1 MSAALLEGVF
11 ERAADATCD
20 LDLER
25 ALIEFTERHEC
36 TSANLMTALES
47 SEGGVTF
54 ANVVHM
60 PSAYM
65 ASFNDFEGAR
75 FDPVMSHMRQSSL
88 PLLWTRQTYANVGQ
102 EREWEHMEAH
112 GLSCGAGVALHMPG
126 GRHLALGLD
135 RRSAFSRRPERLTA
149 LFGEMQ
155 LLLSHVT
162 ESAFK
167 IHDPI
172 HRAAD
177 VHRSFSPALTP
188 RELEALRWTIDG
200 KTAWEIGQIMA
211 ITERTAVKH
220 LTNATTKL
228 QCATKAQAAIRA
240 VRLGLVR

>member
-11 ERAADATCD
+11 ERAADATTD

-25 ALIEFTERHEC
+25 ALVEFTERHEC
-36 TSANLMTALES
+36 TSANLMTVVES
-47 SEGGVTF
+47 ADGQATF
-54 ANVVHM
+54 ANVLHM
-60 PSAYM
+60 PPGYM
-65 ASFNDFEGAR
+65 ESFNDLEGAR
-75 FDPVMSHMRQSSL
+75 FDPVMGHLRRSSM
-88 PLLWTRQTYANVGQ
+88 PLLWTRQTYSAVQ
-102 EREWEHMEAH
+102 QAREWEHMEAH
-112 GLSCGAGVALHMPG
+112 GLSCGAAIALHMPG

-135 RRSAFSRRPERLTA
+135 RRSPLPTAPARLTA
-149 LFGEMQ
+149 LLGEMQ

-172 HRAAD
+172 HQAAD
-177 VHRSFSPALTP
+177 LRRNPTPALTP

-220 LTNATTKL
+220 LANATTKL
-228 QCATKAQAAIRA
+228 QCATKAQAAIQA
-240 VRLGLVR
+240 IRLGLVR